1 MDSYFRT
8 YSQLHTNTC
17 VGHLTTGQGLPAML
31 TSIVVEAH
39 ACDDPHD
46 SYDLLFG
53 AASRLYRARTSSG
66 FTENHPVIA
75 ATINTVVSCVY
86 ELDELCGGATTY
98 REDMLLALDGD
109 MQKFTRYLSA
119 RLRETSSKSAV
130 QFILFFAE
138 LVYVFNGYQAPVRA
152 TPQEAVRDAAGL
164 SDPFNELTMA
174 LLSTM
179 PEKTQA

>member
-75 ATINTVVSCVY
+75 ATINTVSAIFLFPRHMGQKLY
-86 ELDELCGGATTY
+86 KYLP
-98 REDMLLALDGD
+98 DMI
-109 MQKFTRYLSA
+109 T
-119 RLRETSSKSAV
+119 V
-130 QFILFFAE
+130 
-138 LVYVFNGYQAPVRA
+138 
-152 TPQEAVRDAAGL
+152 
-164 SDPFNELTMA
+164 
-174 LLSTM
+174 
-179 PEKTQA
+179 